1 MATMLRQ
8 FKLTRIYF
16 SCKSQIL
23 WAFPFNRLSFSKD
36 IECLF
41 WKSHYFTK
49 KANSLQTS
57 TSTFWCDNCLFIWQ
71 YLQCKDNL

>member
-1 MATMLRQ
+1 MATMLKQ

-49 KANSLQTS
+49 KANS
-57 TSTFWCDNCLFIWQ
+57 
-71 YLQCKDNL
+71 